1 MYYRVAVQF
10 PVSCMRD
17 VLSAI
22 EREGERK
29 EFFVCRSFSH
39 ETQINAIIH
48 EVSQRKQTH
57 LREKSIPGKIYWKII
72 REFQKETR
80 RKRQSHPRNLLQ
92 SGTRTPWICC
102 WNLAIPDRKASIL
115 AAGKRAKESGRTGEE
130 SNYES
135 GKSNRRETRK

>member
-1 MYYRVAVQF
+1 MFYQQWKEKEGGRNFSFAV
-10 PVSCMRD
+10 
-17 VLSAI
+17 
-22 EREGERK
+22 
-29 EFFVCRSFSH
+29 SH

-102 WNLAIPDRKASIL
+102 WNLAIPGRKASIL
-115 AAGKRAKESGRTGEE
+115 AAGKRAKGWKAGEQVKRVTTRA
-130 SNYES
+130 
-135 GKSNRRETRK
+135 GKVTDEKRGNRRKGA